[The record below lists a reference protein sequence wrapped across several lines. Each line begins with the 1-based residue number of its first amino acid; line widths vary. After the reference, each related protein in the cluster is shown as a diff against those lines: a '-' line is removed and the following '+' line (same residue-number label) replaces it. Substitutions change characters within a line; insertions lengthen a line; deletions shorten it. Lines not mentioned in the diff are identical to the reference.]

1 VVTPSGE
8 FPLEAGLRAGVDT
21 AGAIDKRITATRL
34 VLTGPFALALRKK
47 KDERQLF
54 LYVDAP
60 AGQHVEPCDPK
71 EQARVRAFAAQIT
84 TAARR
89 S

>member
-1 VVTPSGE
+1 
-8 FPLEAGLRAGVDT
+8 
-21 AGAIDKRITATRL
+21 
-34 VLTGPFALALRKK
+34 
-47 KDERQLF
+47 LF